1 MFKLNCVG
9 FGYEEFKDL
18 LMDIN
23 WIRRIVSRAG
33 VSCWIISIIIFSSSL
48 YKNPSDLFSA
58 FAFSAFFA
66 FPAYVLIGFPWAM
79 DRDD

>member
-1 MFKLNCVG
+1 
-9 FGYEEFKDL
+9 
-18 LMDIN
+18 MDIN

-33 VSCWIISIIIFSSSL
+33 VSFWIISIAVFSSSL
-48 YKNPSDLFSA
+48 FKDPSDLFSA
-58 FAFSAFFA
+58 FMFSVFFA

>member
-1 MFKLNCVG
+1 
-9 FGYEEFKDL
+9 
-18 LMDIN
+18 MDIN

-66 FPAYVLIGFPWAM
+66 FPAYVLIDFPWAM
-79 DRDD
+79 DKED